1 VTGAVWKLAPR
12 RNMAITAGVLAVAA
26 GGLGMLRYSRHA
38 PSRPT
43 YQVKRGEFLDVLE
56 FRGEL
61 KAMTSVTIAAPATA
75 DSLQILKIVAD
86 GTQVHKGDMV
96 VQFDASKTQQDLAG
110 DQSTLKS
117 AKADIAEARAQAV
130 LTEEA
135 DKTAVAKAHYDV
147 ESAKLDASK
156 QEILSKIDGAEAQ
169 LKVADVEQALKEAE
183 AKLKSDQMTD
193 KATIQDKVD
202 ASAKAEFDV
211 KRANDAL
218 ASTTLMAPASGT
230 VSLVSTW
237 HDMGPPRPFRAGEPA
252 WAGAPIAELPDA
264 SSIRVDARVDE
275 TERGRLSVNEP
286 VTAQLDA
293 IVDRQFTG
301 HIEQIGTIA
310 SSDFSAGWPIPRDF
324 NLQIVLDQSDPRLRP
339 GMTVHVTVIVN
350 RVPNAIT
357 IPAEAS
363 FMKSGRTV
371 AYAWDGRNFEERS
384 IHVDR
389 KSRDRLLVSDGLRPG
404 DLVALTDPTEAP

>member
-1 VTGAVWKLAPR
+1 MRGGGWKWLRQRNLA
-12 RNMAITAGVLAVAA
+12 IGAGVLLVAVAA
-26 GGLGMLRYSRHA
+26 FGMLRTWRHA

-43 YQVKRGEFLDVLE
+43 YQVKRDEFLDVLE
-56 FRGEL
+56 FRGQM
-61 KAMTSVTIAAPATA
+61 KAMKTVTIAAPASGA
-75 DSLQILKIVAD
+75 SLQILKIVAD
-86 GTQVHKGDMV
+86 GAQVKQGDMIV
-96 VQFDASKTQQDLAG
+96 EFDASKAQQDLAQ

-130 LTEEA
+130 LTEEQ
-135 DKTAVAKAHYDV
+135 DKTAVSKAHYDW
-147 ESAKLDASK
+147 ESAKLDASE

-169 LKVADVEQALKEAE
+169 LKVADAEQALKEAE
-183 AKLKSDQMTD
+183 AKLKSDQMND
-193 KATIQDKVD
+193 QATIQDKVD

-211 KRANDAL
+211 KQANQTL
-218 ASTTLMAPASGT
+218 ASTTLTAPASGT

-237 HDMGPPRPFRAGEPA
+237 HGTGEGPFLAGEQA

-264 SSIRVDARVDE
+264 SSIRISARVDE
-275 TERGRLSVNEP
+275 TERGRLTVNEP

-301 HIEQIGTIA
+301 HIEEISTIA
-310 SSDFSAGWPIPRDF
+310 TSDFSAGWPIPRNF
-324 NLQIVLDQSDPRLRP
+324 NLQVALDQSDPRLRP

-357 IPAEAS
+357 IPAQAS

-371 AYAWDGRNFEERS
+371 AYVWDGSRFDERA
-384 IHVDR
+384 IHVER
-389 KSRDRLLVSDGLRPG
+389 KSRDRLLISDGLQAG